1 MTNESLNRQGDRR
14 PVKTVTSV
22 VTVAVLLVGTVLV
35 STWIKQSEPTAVREA
50 ATRKSAAPVETIT
63 VEQGTY
69 RPMLSVLGTVRPA
82 RDIVLSPRVGGQIIA
97 VEESFTPG
105 GLVQDRQPLLRID
118 PADYEHTLT
127 ARSSEVQQVETE
139 LTIEE
144 GQQRVARREFAL
156 LGEDIDPENRALVLR
171 EPQIESLRAKL
182 RAAEASV
189 EQARLDLERTVVRA
203 PFAAQILDRSVE
215 LGSEVAAGE
224 ALARLVGTDEFWVIA
239 TVPLN
244 AIRWIEFPDRERP
257 GARATI
263 RHRTAWGEEESRQ
276 GRVERLIGEVDESTR
291 LARVI
296 VAVPD
301 PLGGEG
307 EPALILGSIVQVE
320 IEAKPIDGAVRL
332 DREYLRQ
339 GDTVWVMREG
349 KLRIQPV
356 DVRFSDAEHAFIGG
370 GLAAG
375 DRVVTTNLA
384 TTVDGLAIRDTSEP
398 DTETRDRSSVPEQAS
413 Q

>member
-1 MTNESLNRQGDRR
+1 VTNERLNRKGGLR
-14 PVKTVTSV
+14 PVKTTTSV
-22 VTVAVLLVGTVLV
+22 VTVGVLLVGTVLV
-35 STWIKQSEPTAVREA
+35 STWIKQSEPTPEREA

-63 VEQGTY
+63 VEPGTH
-69 RPMLSVLGTVRPA
+69 RPTLSVLGTVRPA

-97 VEESFTPG
+97 VEASFTPG
-105 GLVQDRQPLLRID
+105 GLVQDREPLLRID
-118 PADYEHTLT
+118 PADYEHTLI
-127 ARSSEVQQVETE
+127 ARSSEMRQVQTE
-139 LTIEE
+139 LDIEE

-203 PFAAQILDRSVE
+203 PFAAQILNRSVE
-215 LGSEVAAGE
+215 LGSEVAAGDE
-224 ALARLVGTDEFWVIA
+224 LARLVGIDEYWVIA

-244 AIRWIEFPDRERP
+244 AIRWIEFPDGGRP
-257 GARATI
+257 GARAAI
-263 RHRTAWGEEESRQ
+263 RHRTAWGEDESRQ

-296 VAVPD
+296 IAVPD

-307 EPALILGSIVQVE
+307 EPALVLGSIVQVE

-349 KLRIQPV
+349 TLRIQPV
-356 DVRFSDAEHAFIGG
+356 NVRFSDAEHAFIDE

-384 TTVDGLAIRDTSEP
+384 TTVDGLAIRETSASDT
-398 DTETRDRSSVPEQAS
+398 DAARHGDVPGQDP